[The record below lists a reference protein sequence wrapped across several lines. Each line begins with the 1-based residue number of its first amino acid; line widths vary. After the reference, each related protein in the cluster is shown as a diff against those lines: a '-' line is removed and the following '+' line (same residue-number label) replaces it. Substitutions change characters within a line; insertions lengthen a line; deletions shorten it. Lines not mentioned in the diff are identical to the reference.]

1 MPVPSNQT
9 KVTFILFYPS
19 TWYICDFFLFHIE
32 SEGKCGGVYWRGRWG
47 KGMLPPPLSNYWVAC
62 PPPPPP
68 LPTHMIKVMSCAAI
82 CIAILTRVLPY
93 RTDQCQPHISG
104 PILDQCILHKIIS
117 KEHLKLSQVALQ
129 CYNGP
134 DTFIL
139 VSIIFVHCVLL
150 IDINMR
156 ATK

>member
-1 MPVPSNQT
+1 MAG
-9 KVTFILFYPS
+9 FI
-19 TWYICDFFLFHIE
+19 
-32 SEGKCGGVYWRGRWG
+32 GGVGGGRVCC
-47 KGMLPPPLSNYWVAC
+47 PPPSQIIGWPAPP